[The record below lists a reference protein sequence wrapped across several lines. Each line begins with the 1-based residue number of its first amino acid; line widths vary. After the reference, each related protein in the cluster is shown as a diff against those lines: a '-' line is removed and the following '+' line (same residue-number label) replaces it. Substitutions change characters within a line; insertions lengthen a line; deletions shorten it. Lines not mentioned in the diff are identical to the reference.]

1 MKWRPMIA
9 FAGVLLLFV
18 LCPIPAYAAEVE
30 NQLWDAVDTE
40 TLEDAAEGSGDF
52 SLDDS
57 LNLEAGLGT
66 LAEQALEQM
75 EGALHGAIR
84 SGGLMLL
91 IVLFCGMG
99 ESLFQ
104 SGQTAMTRTADM
116 IGIAAITLVAV
127 SDTASMIGLGKEA
140 IGQIE
145 VFSKALIPTMSAAS
159 AACGSITG
167 SVVRQASTLLFSDVL
182 ITLINRV
189 LIPVIYLY
197 IAVTAATAALGN
209 KGIAAIAGMMRRGV
223 KGVMT
228 AILLIF
234 TGYLSISGAAA
245 GTADAVTLKT
255 TRLAISS
262 MVPVV
267 GGILSDA
274 TETVLVG
281 AATIRNVFGIFGT
294 LAVLGFCVVPFLY
307 LGAQYLVYKL
317 IAVLASV
324 LYQGTI
330 SELIDQIGAAFG
342 LVLGMLGSC
351 ALLILISLIGTIS
364 VAVS

>member
-1 MKWRPMIA
+1 MKWKPMIA
-9 FAGVLLLFV
+9 LTGVLLLFI
-18 LCPIPAYAAEVE
+18 LCPVPAHAADMEE
-30 NQLWDAVDTE
+30 QLWDAVDTE
-40 TLEDAAEGSGDF
+40 ALEDAAGEDNSF
-52 SLDDS
+52 SLDS
-57 LNLEAGLGT
+57 ELNLEEGLSA
-66 LAEQALEQM
+66 LAERAVEQL
-75 EGALHGAIR
+75 EGALKGAVR

-116 IGIAAITLVAV
+116 IGVAAITLIAA

-140 IGQIE
+140 IGQIDA
-145 VFSKALIPTMSAAS
+145 FSKALIPTMSAAS
-159 AACGSITG
+159 MACGSISG
-167 SVVRQASTLLFSDVL
+167 SVVRQAATLLFSDVL

-189 LIPVIYLY
+189 LIPAVYIY

-209 KGIAAIAGMMRRGV
+209 KGIAAIAGLMRRGV

-267 GGILSDA
+267 GSILSDA

-281 AATIRNVFGIFGT
+281 AASIRNVIGIFGT
-294 LAVLGFCVVPFLY
+294 LVVLGFCIVPFLY
-307 LGAQYLVYKL
+307 LGAQYLVYKV
-317 IAVLASV
+317 ISVLASV

-351 ALLILISLIGTIS
+351 ALLVLISLIGTIS

>member
-1 MKWRPMIA
+1 MIA
-9 FAGVLLLFV
+9 VASVCLLLACCIV
-18 LCPIPAYAAEVE
+18 PAYAAETE
-30 NQLWDAVDTE
+30 DQLWNAVDTE
-40 TLEDAAEGSGDF
+40 ALEDAAEGQDGLSLSSG
-52 SLDDS
+52 
-57 LNLEAGLGT
+57 LNLENGLAA
-66 LAEQALEQM
+66 LAKNAAEQVEEALT
-75 EGALHGAIR
+75 GAIR

-91 IVLFCGMG
+91 VVLFCGMG

-104 SGQTAMTRTADM
+104 SGQTAMTRTVDL
-116 IGIAAITLVAV
+116 IGVAAITLIAAT
-127 SDTASMIGLGKEA
+127 DTASMVGLGKEA
-140 IGQIE
+140 IGQIDS
-145 VFSKALIPTMSAAS
+145 FSKVLIPTMSTAAV
-159 AACGSITG
+159 ACGSFTG
-167 SVVRQASTLLFSDVL
+167 AAVRQAATLLFSDVM
-182 ITLINRV
+182 ITLISRV
-189 LIPVIYLY
+189 LIPVVYIY
-197 IAVTAATAALGN
+197 IAVTAATAAMGN
-209 KGIAAIAGMMRRGV
+209 KGIAAIAGLMKRGV

-228 AILLIF
+228 GILLVF

-281 AATIRNVFGIFGT
+281 AASIRNVIGIFGI
-294 LAVLGFCVVPFLY
+294 LVVLGFCIIPFLY

-317 IAVLASV
+317 ISVLASV

-330 SELIDQIGAAFG
+330 SELIDQIGTAFG

-351 ALLILISLIGTIS
+351 ALLVLISLICTIS

>member
-1 MKWRPMIA
+1 MIA

-209 KGIAAIAGMMRRGV
+209 KGIAAIAG
-223 KGVMT
+223 
-228 AILLIF
+228 
-234 TGYLSISGAAA
+234 
-245 GTADAVTLKT
+245 
-255 TRLAISS
+255 
-262 MVPVV
+262 
-267 GGILSDA
+267 
-274 TETVLVG
+274 
-281 AATIRNVFGIFGT
+281 
-294 LAVLGFCVVPFLY
+294 
-307 LGAQYLVYKL
+307 
-317 IAVLASV
+317 
-324 LYQGTI
+324 
-330 SELIDQIGAAFG
+330 
-342 LVLGMLGSC
+342 
-351 ALLILISLIGTIS
+351 
-364 VAVS
+364 

>member
-197 IAVTAATAALGN
+197 IAVTALS
-209 KGIAAIAGMMRRGV
+209 
-223 KGVMT
+223 
-228 AILLIF
+228 LIH
-234 TGYLSISGAAA
+234 
-245 GTADAVTLKT
+245 
-255 TRLAISS
+255 
-262 MVPVV
+262 
-267 GGILSDA
+267 
-274 TETVLVG
+274 
-281 AATIRNVFGIFGT
+281 
-294 LAVLGFCVVPFLY
+294 
-307 LGAQYLVYKL
+307 
-317 IAVLASV
+317 
-324 LYQGTI
+324 I
-330 SELIDQIGAAFG
+330 SEPTRR
-342 LVLGMLGSC
+342 S
-351 ALLILISLIGTIS
+351 
-364 VAVS
+364 

>member
-1 MKWRPMIA
+1 MIA
-9 FAGVLLLFV
+9 VTSVLLLLSF
-18 LCPIPAYAAEVE
+18 CTIPAYAAEVE
-30 NQLWDAVDTE
+30 NQLWDSVDTE
-40 TLEDAAEGSGDF
+40 ALEDAAQGQDDISLESG
-52 SLDDS
+52 LDLQS
-57 LNLEAGLGT
+57 GLAA
-66 LAEQALEQM
+66 LAERATGQVEDALT
-75 EGALHGAIR
+75 GAIR

-116 IGIAAITLVAV
+116 IGVAAITLIAA
-127 SDTASMIGLGKEA
+127 SDTATMVGLGREA
-140 IGQIE
+140 ISQIDS
-145 VFSKALIPTMSAAS
+145 FSKVLIPTMSTAAI
-159 AACGSITG
+159 ACGSISG
-167 SVVRQASTLLFSDVL
+167 AVVRQAATLLFSDVL

-189 LIPVIYLY
+189 LIPVVYIY
-197 IAVTAATAALGN
+197 IAVSAATAAMGN
-209 KGIAAIAGMMRRGV
+209 KGVASIAGLLKRGV
-223 KGVMT
+223 KGAMT
-228 AILLIF
+228 AILVIF

-281 AATIRNVFGIFGT
+281 AAAVRNVIGIFGT
-294 LAVLGFCVVPFLY
+294 LAVLGFCIIPFLY

-317 IAVLASV
+317 VSVLASV

-351 ALLILISLIGTIS
+351 ALLVLISLIGTIS